1 MLQDKFKSYFVAGVS
16 LSWNLG
22 RLYTLKND
30 RRLIEN
36 NRLMLETGRQTFLFN
51 TSLEVTRQE
60 ADVNALRRQMAD
72 DDEIIRLR
80 TRIRQASEAKLQNGA
95 YTVNDLL
102 RDITEENLARRQK
115 ALHEVQLLMKLYDW
129 KHAVGE

>member
-1 MLQDKFKSYFVAGVS
+1 MAGVS

-60 ADVNALRRQMAD
+60 ADVNALRSQMAD

>member
-1 MLQDKFKSYFVAGVS
+1 M
-16 LSWNLG
+16 
-22 RLYTLKND
+22 
-30 RRLIEN
+30 
-36 NRLMLETGRQTFLFN
+36 
-51 TSLEVTRQE
+51 TRQE